1 LPRAIAAKLEW
12 TFYRCPLTYSVLF
25 EDDMPMRSI
34 SYPARRLALLAA
46 VCFWA
51 ATVDWFP
58 ARGEEPKEKAKVA
71 EPTAE
76 QVEFFEK
83 KIRPLLVNHCYECH
97 SAQADEIAGNL
108 RLDWRGGLIQG
119 GDSGPAIV
127 PGDAS
132 GSRLIRAVRHDDP
145 DLKMPPEKKLSDA
158 EIADLVAWVKM
169 GAPDPRVES
178 KESGKKKLSVS
189 EARQF
194 WSLKPVEDPGVP
206 KVKDKAWPRGDIDRF
221 ILQKLEA
228 QKLRPAAD
236 ADRRT
241 LLRRATYDLTGLPP
255 TPDEI
260 EAFLKDKSPRA
271 FAKVVDR
278 LLATRAY
285 GERWGRHWLD
295 VVRYADTAGDN
306 SDYPIPQMVKY
317 RNWVIDAIQAD
328 MPYDEFVRQQLA
340 GDLLP
345 ADSQQERYSQTIATG
360 YLANSRR
367 FGSYED
373 TRYPWHLTIEDTI
386 DNLGR
391 TFLGLTI
398 NCARCHDHKFDPI
411 SNEDYYALYGFFQST
426 RYPWPGIEL
435 DKAQHDLVPL
445 APEKEIAEGEKRR
458 KQELARL
465 DAKIKKVEAEQKEAN
480 EELAKIEK
488 AKDDDDKKEKV
499 AAVTKRLAQL
509 KTAVKVARKQRE
521 DFNRQPLPYELAY
534 AVAEGKTEGKKKVGN
549 ACVQI
554 KGDPERQGAEVPRR
568 FLTVLGGQ
576 LLPENAEG
584 SGRLELAR
592 WITDP
597 ANPLTARV
605 MVNRLWH
612 YHFGRGIAATP
623 SDFGK
628 QGTPP
633 THPELLDWLA
643 CRFVEGGWSLK
654 KMHRLILLSH
664 TYQVA
669 SSDDGDGA
677 RLDPNNELFGRFPR
691 RRLDAESI
699 RDTLLA
705 VSGTLDTSTGGEH
718 PFPEPKKWD
727 FTQHKPF
734 KAVYDSNLRSVY
746 LMTQRIQRHPFL
758 ALFDGADTNAST
770 ARRVTSTTPLQALYL
785 MNDPFV
791 HEQSAAFAR
800 RLLAERSDD
809 EERVKLAWLLLFSR
823 QPDANER
830 EMATTYLAQVKKKL
844 GAEKPSDEERITQ
857 AWQSLVR
864 SLWMSNEFVYI
875 N

>member
-1 LPRAIAAKLEW
+1 
-12 TFYRCPLTYSVLF
+12 
-25 EDDMPMRSI
+25 
-34 SYPARRLALLAA
+34 
-46 VCFWA
+46 
-51 ATVDWFP
+51 
-58 ARGEEPKEKAKVA
+58 
-71 EPTAE
+71 
-76 QVEFFEK
+76 
-83 KIRPLLVNHCYECH
+83 
-97 SAQADEIAGNL
+97 
-108 RLDWRGGLIQG
+108 
-119 GDSGPAIV
+119 
-127 PGDAS
+127 
-132 GSRLIRAVRHDDP
+132 
-145 DLKMPPEKKLSDA
+145 
-158 EIADLVAWVKM
+158 
-169 GAPDPRVES
+169 
-178 KESGKKKLSVS
+178 
-189 EARQF
+189 
-194 WSLKPVEDPGVP
+194 
-206 KVKDKAWPRGDIDRF
+206 
-221 ILQKLEA
+221 
-228 QKLRPAAD
+228 
-236 ADRRT
+236 
-241 LLRRATYDLTGLPP
+241 
-255 TPDEI
+255 
-260 EAFLKDKSPRA
+260 
-271 FAKVVDR
+271 
-278 LLATRAY
+278 
-285 GERWGRHWLD
+285 
-295 VVRYADTAGDN
+295 
-306 SDYPIPQMVKY
+306 
-317 RNWVIDAIQAD
+317 
-328 MPYDEFVRQQLA
+328 
-340 GDLLP
+340 
-345 ADSQQERYSQTIATG
+345 
-360 YLANSRR
+360 
-367 FGSYED
+367 
-373 TRYPWHLTIEDTI
+373 
-386 DNLGR
+386 
-391 TFLGLTI
+391 
-398 NCARCHDHKFDPI
+398 
-411 SNEDYYALYGFFQST
+411 
-426 RYPWPGIEL
+426 
-435 DKAQHDLVPL
+435 
-445 APEKEIAEGEKRR
+445 
-458 KQELARL
+458 
-465 DAKIKKVEAEQKEAN
+465 
-480 EELAKIEK
+480 
-488 AKDDDDKKEKV
+488 
-499 AAVTKRLAQL
+499 
-509 KTAVKVARKQRE
+509 
-521 DFNRQPLPYELAY
+521 
-534 AVAEGKTEGKKKVGN
+534 
-549 ACVQI
+549 
-554 KGDPERQGAEVPRR
+554 
-568 FLTVLGGQ
+568 
-576 LLPENAEG
+576 
-584 SGRLELAR
+584 
-592 WITDP
+592 
-597 ANPLTARV
+597 

-830 EMATTYLAQVKKKL
+830 EMATTYLARVKKKL